1 VGSFYL
7 IFNLTFGGTITTTEI
22 QNMDGFSDSFGAN
35 NSNSSGGPPD
45 NEADPAAE
53 FLAREQEELAGLEDD
68 ITTTSTTTPNTSMV
82 NNNNNDDAAESPH
95 VVTNGISSDMDLRR
109 SPSPTFNSQPS
120 TRVAREEPEKIRRW
134 REEQQ
139 KRLQKKDEDEEKK
152 KGEMREAA
160 RKELDEWYKNHDEQV
175 VKTRQSNRSAEKE
188 LVADTEPM
196 APGTEWERI
205 AKLCDFNPK
214 ASKHTKDISR
224 MRSIIL
230 QVKQGPPPGKIA
242 GVEKK

>member
-1 VGSFYL
+1 
-7 IFNLTFGGTITTTEI
+7 
-22 QNMDGFSDSFGAN
+22 MDGFSDSFGAN
-35 NSNSSGGPPD
+35 NSNSGAGD

-68 ITTTSTTTPNTSMV
+68 ITTSTTPNTSIV
-82 NNNNNDDAAESPH
+82 NNNNNDNGDSPH
-95 VVTNGISSDMDLRR
+95 VVTNGISTSSDMDLRR

-120 TRVAREEPEKIRRW
+120 QRVAREEPEKIRRW

-230 QVKQGPPPGKIA
+230 QVKQGPPPGKTA
-242 GVEKK
+242 AVEKK

>member
-1 VGSFYL
+1 MDNFAD
-7 IFNLTFGGTITTTEI
+7 TFGGPPEPPVEDF
-22 QNMDGFSDSFGAN
+22 DGDGN
-35 NSNSSGGPPD
+35 NL
-45 NEADPAAE
+45 EADPAAE

-68 ITTTSTTTPNTSMV
+68 
-82 NNNNNDDAAESPH
+82 DDIKP
-95 VVTNGISSDMDLRR
+95 VVTNGLSSEFETSRR
-109 SPSPTFNSQPS
+109 SPSPVFNEAPQRERPP
-120 TRVAREEPEKIRRW
+120 REEPEKIKRW

-139 KRLQKKDEDEEKK
+139 GRLQKKDEDEEKK
-152 KGEMREAA
+152 KAEMKEAA
-160 RKELDEWYKNHDEQV
+160 RKELDEWYKTHDEQV
-175 VKTRQSNRSAEKE
+175 VKTRNANRSAEKE

-230 QVKQGPPPGKIA
+230 QVKQAPPMKPLN
-242 GVEKK
+242 